1 MLSIICSERRNLLW
15 AFLINLLVQKTINR
29 SKGCDLMNLTNKELA
44 FCEEY
49 VLNGCNASRAYAKAY
64 ECSIEDA
71 RKRYCKTFRKPEV
84 KEYISNLQREAFEA
98 ACITA
103 ERVALEI
110 SDIAF
115 AEKGDEIYNTSSKL
129 KALDLLQKQ
138 LGLQHQKIEA
148 DVNSSINI
156 TIEE

>member
-1 MLSIICSERRNLLW
+1 M
-15 AFLINLLVQKTINR
+15 A
-29 SKGCDLMNLTNKELA
+29 LTKKEKK

-49 VLNGCNASRAYAKAY
+49 IANGCNASRAYQTVY
-64 ECSIEDA
+64 GCTIEDA

-84 KEYISNLQREAFEA
+84 KEYINALQKEAFEE

-103 ERVALEI
+103 ERIALKL

-115 AEKGDEIYNTSSKL
+115 ASKDDEVYGASAQL

-138 LGLQHQKIEA
+138 LSLQTQRVEA
-148 DVNSSINI
+148 EVSTDINI
-156 TIEE
+156 IIE

>member
-1 MLSIICSERRNLLW
+1 MM
-15 AFLINLLVQKTINR
+15 A
-29 SKGCDLMNLTNKELA
+29 LTKKEKA

-49 VLNGCNASRAYAKAY
+49 VVNGCNSSRAYQKVY

-71 RKRYCKTFRKPEV
+71 RKRYCKTFRKPEI
-84 KEYISNLQREAFEA
+84 KAYIAALQKEAFEA
-98 ACITA
+98 ACINA
-103 ERVALEI
+103 ERVAIKLA
-110 SDIAF
+110 DIAF
-115 AEKGDEIYNTSSKL
+115 AEKDDEYYTVVAQL

-148 DVNSSINI
+148 DVNTDIKI

>member
-1 MLSIICSERRNLLW
+1 M
-15 AFLINLLVQKTINR
+15 A
-29 SKGCDLMNLTNKELA
+29 LTNKEKA

-49 VLNGCNASRAYAKAY
+49 VANGGNSSKAY
-64 ECSIEDA
+64 QKVYGCSIEDA
-71 RKRYCKTFRKPEV
+71 RKRYCKTYRKTEV
-84 KEYISNLQREAFEA
+84 KEYILALQKEAFAA

-103 ERVALEI
+103 ERVALRL

-115 AEKGDEIYNTSSKL
+115 ADKDDEHYGITAQL

-148 DVNSSINI
+148 DITTDINI
-156 TIEE
+156 NIEE

>member
-1 MLSIICSERRNLLW
+1 M
-15 AFLINLLVQKTINR
+15 A
-29 SKGCDLMNLTNKELA
+29 LTNKEKA

-49 VLNGCNASRAYAKAY
+49 VANGGNSSRAYQKVY
-64 ECSIEDA
+64 GCSAEDA
-71 RKRYCKTFRKPEV
+71 RKRYCKTYRKPEV
-84 KEYISNLQREAFEA
+84 KEYILALQKEAFAA

-103 ERVALEI
+103 ERVALRL

-115 AEKGDEIYNTSSKL
+115 ADKEDEYYTISAQI

-148 DVNSSINI
+148 DITTDINI